1 MEGWQKWASRVERAP
16 VTRSQVHENGCDW
29 HMGQFEVWDAWA
41 GPACRVARAN
51 ARLQRQVKTR
61 FGTRRGPG
69 ESMRRWSTVAICITF
84 SVFLA
89 GCPKGNQDFKS
100 GVHAEDLKDYDAAVE
115 YYLKAAKVDPHNANF
130 QIKLNQARFEAGQL
144 HLHQGLKLREKGDLQ
159 GALAEFQ
166 RAQIMDPSSSV
177 ADQEAKKTMDMIAE
191 RMAANQAQA
200 EEPLAEN
207 GEPVMATAP
216 PEVKPLSRAPI
227 NLKMSN
233 DARVVFDTI
242 GKLAGLTVI
251 YDPDLQQ
258 KKISTELNNV
268 TLEQA
273 LDIVCLESKTFWK
286 PVTENII
293 IVVPD
298 QAQKRRDYEEQVVR
312 TFYLSN
318 VALAQ
323 DLTEIATGLRQLLE
337 LKRAQQ
343 VNSQNAIIIRD
354 TPDKLMLAEK
364 IIRDIDKAK
373 PEVIVQIMIL
383 EARTDNLR
391 NLGILPVQ
399 SVTAAINPSY
409 TSSSTSS
416 STTTSTTSSSSNT
429 ATLNQLRH
437 LNQSDLV
444 FTLPSATANFLLT
457 DSSTKILQNPELRGV
472 DGQSAKLKI
481 GDRVPVATGSFQA
494 GVGVGATSGAG
505 FVNPLVN
512 TQFQYIDVGVNVDVT
527 PHVHPNRDI
536 SMKVSIEVS
545 SVTGTSTIGGI
556 SQPIISQRK
565 VEHEIRLKEGE
576 VSILGGLIQ
585 RTDTNTL
592 NGWPGLAKVPVM
604 HYLFSGTNTEIQ
616 EDEVLIVL
624 TPHIVRMPDWNK
636 SNLRA
641 MLSGTDTFVGAKRE
655 LEVKAPTANPNPQ
668 MTPPTAPAQT
678 PAGPLVPAGAPA
690 PAGQPTA
697 PGAVPQAQG
706 ASGPQI
712 RFEPAALNL
721 TAGQTATIGV
731 VVENV
736 TDLYSVPMLLQYN
749 PAIISVEEVRHGGF
763 LSGGTQEI
771 AIVQRVDKEHG
782 QAIISATRQPNT
794 PGVNGS
800 GTLLGVVVKAL
811 APGTTNLSIVQVN
824 AKDSQ
829 QKPIPLV
836 TSEATLRVQ

>member
-1 MEGWQKWASRVERAP
+1 
-16 VTRSQVHENGCDW
+16 
-29 HMGQFEVWDAWA
+29 
-41 GPACRVARAN
+41 
-51 ARLQRQVKTR
+51 
-61 FGTRRGPG
+61 
-69 ESMRRWSTVAICITF
+69 MRRWSAVAICMSF

-89 GCPKGNQDFKS
+89 GCPKGNPDYKS
-100 GVHAEDLKDYDAAVE
+100 GMHAEDLQDYDAAVQ
-115 YYLKAAKVDPHNANF
+115 YYLKAVKVDPHNANY

-144 HLHQGLKLREKGDLQ
+144 HVHQGLKLREKGDLQ
-159 GALAEFQ
+159 GALAQFQ
-166 RAQIMDPSSSV
+166 RAQILDPSSSV
-177 ADQEAKKTMDMIAE
+177 ADQEVKKTMDTMAE
-191 RMAANQAQA
+191 QMTANQAQT
-200 EEPLAEN
+200 EEPLVEK
-207 GEPVMATAP
+207 GQPVMATAP
-216 PEVKPLSRAPI
+216 PEIKPLSRAPI

-233 DARVVFDTI
+233 DAKVVFDTI
-242 GKLAGLTVI
+242 GKLAGLTII

-286 PVTENII
+286 PITENII

-318 VALAQ
+318 IAIAQ
-323 DLTEIATGLRQLLE
+323 DLTEITTGLRQLLS
-337 LKRAQQ
+337 LKNIQQ
-343 VNSQNAIIIRD
+343 VNSQNAIIIRA
-354 TPDKLMLAEK
+354 TPDVLTLAEK
-364 IIRDIDKAK
+364 IIRDIDRAK
-373 PEVIVQIMIL
+373 PEVIVQVMIL
-383 EARTDNLR
+383 EARTDNLK
-391 NLGILPVQ
+391 NLGIQQVQ
-399 SVTAAINPSY
+399 SISAAVNPSY
-409 TSSSTSS
+409 STSSTSS
-416 STTTSTTSSSSNT
+416 STTTNTSSTSSGTT
-429 ATLNQLRH
+429 ATLQQLRH
-437 LNQSDLV
+437 LNQTDLV
-444 FTLPSATANFLLT
+444 LTLPSATANFLLT

-494 GVGVGATSGAG
+494 GVGVGSTSGAG

-576 VSILGGLIQ
+576 VSILAGLIQ
-585 RTDTNTL
+585 RTDTKTL
-592 NGWPGLAKVPVM
+592 NGWPGLANVPVM
-604 HYLFSGTNTEIQ
+604 RYLFSADNTEIQ
-616 EDEVLIVL
+616 EDEVLMVL
-624 TPHIVRMPDWNK
+624 TPRIVRMPDWNK
-636 SNLRA
+636 SNLQA
-641 MLSGTDTFVGAKRE
+641 MFAGTDTYVGAKRE
-655 LEVKAPTANPNPQ
+655 LDVKAPTANPNAQ
-668 MTPPTAPAQT
+668 MTPPGAPTQA

-690 PAGQPTA
+690 PGPTPLPAAQPATTPA
-697 PGAVPQAQG
+697 VVPQAQG
-706 ASGPQI
+706 AAGPRI

-811 APGTTNLSIVQVN
+811 APGTTNISIVQVN

-836 TSEATLRVQ
+836 TSEATLKVQ